1 MKRLEVEAKD
11 VEKVEEAVGEEA
23 SRVADQK
30 KVAEEIQYEC
40 EVRLNEA

>member
-23 SRVADQK
+23 SRVAD
-30 KVAEEIQYEC
+30 
-40 EVRLNEA
+40 